1 MKIYA
6 KLNNGKV
13 KRCNP
18 FIDLGNSVIASFKN
32 GNDYQIDKNN
42 LIFLKYEIN

>member
-13 KRCNP
+13 KRCKP
-18 FIDLGNSVIASFKN
+18 FIDLGNSVIARFKN
-32 GNDYQIDKNN
+32 GNDYQITNN
-42 LIFLKYEIN
+42 TYIFKV